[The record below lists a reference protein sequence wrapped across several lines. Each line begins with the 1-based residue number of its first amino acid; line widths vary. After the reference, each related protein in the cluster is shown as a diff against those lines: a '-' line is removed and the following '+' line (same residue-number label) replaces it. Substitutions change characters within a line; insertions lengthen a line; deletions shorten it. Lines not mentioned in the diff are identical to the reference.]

1 MNLETPLTIRTLQRK
16 LYRKAKVKPTFR
28 FYLLHDKIFR
38 TDILFHA
45 CRNLCLK
52 AGRHADQRSSTGIFW
67 VPAADLAAGFGE
79 RRAGSVWMVAPGL
92 IEMRIACRSKRLPMP
107 WTRAGVRLIPEGRPA
122 NRSLSAI
129 EPEYLW
135 TGNVDR
141 AQRRFVHQLDRQRR
155 RLAGAAQRFLE
166 DGLWVLNP
174 SNRSSAL
181 QVFYGNAREVVLPLA
196 RRISSIAKLQFPS
209 LTNTWTMRA
218 ITSGIGGE
226 RYPISIRYAPDFRDD
241 IQKLARG
248 GKDAKLGFRHI
259 EPTAVLWRVM
269 PFETLGEPPCFG
281 GGKSFVEIDAQWQP
295 TCV

>member
-79 RRAGSVWMVAPGL
+79 RRVGSAWMVAPGL
-92 IEMRIACRSKRLPMP
+92 IEMRMACRSKRLPMP

-141 AQRRFVHQLDRQRR
+141 AQRRFVHRLDRQRR
-155 RLAGAAQRFLE
+155 RLAGAGRADNPFPGVGQKALSMRPNGVFQRTPMDLDRIGCPALE
-166 DGLWVLNP
+166 
-174 SNRSSAL
+174 A
-181 QVFYGNAREVVLPLA
+181 AREDHG
-196 RRISSIAKLQFPS
+196 
-209 LTNTWTMRA
+209 T
-218 ITSGIGGE
+218 
-226 RYPISIRYAPDFRDD
+226 
-241 IQKLARG
+241 
-248 GKDAKLGFRHI
+248 HH
-259 EPTAVLWRVM
+259 
-269 PFETLGEPPCFG
+269 
-281 GGKSFVEIDAQWQP
+281 
-295 TCV
+295 